1 MYYIIEVFKKDSDKF
16 DKYTVYFNLEFNFWE
31 LVHKKF
37 IYKDYLYIKYIKDY
51 VLSEKNMKK
60 IAITLGLGA
69 LMVSCTNAKLVN
81 YNTDRLDNIEAYL
94 KENKFVRPSDNL
106 DKLRDEG
113 QIEFTTQYKSL
124 EREADAWKENQEQQ
138 Q

>member
-1 MYYIIEVFKKDSDKF
+1 
-16 DKYTVYFNLEFNFWE
+16 
-31 LVHKKF
+31 
-37 IYKDYLYIKYIKDY
+37 
-51 VLSEKNMKK
+51 MKK
-60 IAITLGLGA
+60 GLILLGLGA
-69 LMVSCTNAKLVN
+69 LMMSCTNAKLVN

-124 EREADAWKENQEQQ
+124 EREADAWKESQEQQ
-138 Q
+138 

>member
-1 MYYIIEVFKKDSDKF
+1 MINIPYISILSSTFGISTKNS
-16 DKYTVYFNLEFNFWE
+16 Y
-31 LVHKKF
+31 
-37 IYKDYLYIKYIKDY
+37 IKDYLYIKDY

-60 IAITLGLGA
+60 IAITIGLGA
-69 LMVSCTNAKLVN
+69 LMISCTNAKLVN

-138 Q
+138 

>member
-1 MYYIIEVFKKDSDKF
+1 MIDVPYISILSS
-16 DKYTVYFNLEFNFWE
+16 TFWK
-31 LVHKKF
+31 LVHKEF
-37 IYKDYLYIKYIKDY
+37 IYKDYLYIKDY

-69 LMVSCTNAKLVN
+69 LMISCTNAKLVN

>member
-1 MYYIIEVFKKDSDKF
+1 MLKKETLKIKNSDKV
-16 DKYTVYFNLEFNFWE
+16 DRCTVYLNLEFNFLE
-31 LVHKKF
+31 ISTSKNLC
-37 IYKDYLYIKYIKDY
+37 IKITYIKDY

-69 LMVSCTNAKLVN
+69 LMISCTNAKLVN

-124 EREADAWKENQEQQ
+124 EREADAWKESQEQQ
-138 Q
+138 